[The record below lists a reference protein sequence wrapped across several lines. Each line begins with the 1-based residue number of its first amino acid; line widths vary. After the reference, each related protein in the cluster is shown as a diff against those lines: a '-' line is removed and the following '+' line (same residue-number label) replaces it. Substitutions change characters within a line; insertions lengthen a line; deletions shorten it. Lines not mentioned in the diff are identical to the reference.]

1 MMIRIF
7 ATSAN
12 TGERFEISDL
22 YWFEENGV
30 RDWNGQGHDDNFT
43 FEFYLE
49 EIMNDSDKFVVTG
62 FRSWDL
68 LNEAEKNAAIKSSGS
83 IRWHCYLW
91 KYDPES
97 RKWVHD

>member
-30 RDWNGQGHDDNFT
+30 HDWNGQGHDDRFT

-49 EIMNDSDKFVVTG
+49 DTENDS
-62 FRSWDL
+62 
-68 LNEAEKNAAIKSSGS
+68 
-83 IRWHCYLW
+83 
-91 KYDPES
+91 
-97 RKWVHD
+97 

>member
-30 RDWNGQGHDDNFT
+30 RDWNGQGHDDRFT

-49 EIMNDSDKFVVTG
+49 DTENDS
-62 FRSWDL
+62 
-68 LNEAEKNAAIKSSGS
+68 
-83 IRWHCYLW
+83 
-91 KYDPES
+91 
-97 RKWVHD
+97 

>member
-43 FEFYLE
+43 FEFYLGSRLT
-49 EIMNDSDKFVVTG
+49 NH
-62 FRSWDL
+62 L
-68 LNEAEKNAAIKSSGS
+68 LRGLKE
-83 IRWHCYLW
+83 
-91 KYDPES
+91 
-97 RKWVHD
+97 